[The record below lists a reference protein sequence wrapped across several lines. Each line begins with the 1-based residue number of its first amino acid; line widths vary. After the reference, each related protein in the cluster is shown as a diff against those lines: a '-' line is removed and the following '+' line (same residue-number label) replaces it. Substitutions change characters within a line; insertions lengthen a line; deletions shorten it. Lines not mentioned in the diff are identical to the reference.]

1 VSGSDRPVSGNGSGN
16 GSGPGSGTLRPTSV
30 QLLLA
35 LGAVGLVLGWLVRP
49 LAERLDVTAPIV
61 TWAQPTALALV
72 AAILGGTAWLTH
84 RAVHVHRQRL
94 VPHQAVNR
102 LVLARA
108 SALVGALVGGLYL
121 GFALSWV
128 GLAAEL
134 AGQRAVRSG
143 VAGLAC
149 ILVCVTG
156 LLLERA
162 CRVPQDEEPS

>member
-1 VSGSDRPVSGNGSGN
+1 MSSSDA
-16 GSGPGSGTLRPTSV
+16 SGPGGSGGSLQPTSV
-30 QLLLA
+30 QVLLA

-49 LAERLDVTAPIV
+49 VAERLDTTAPIV
-61 TWAQPTALALV
+61 TWAQPTALGLV

-84 RAVHVHRQRL
+84 RTVHVHRRRL

-108 SALVGALVGGLYL
+108 CALVGALIGGVYL
-121 GFALSWV
+121 GYGLSWV

-143 VAGLAC
+143 AAGVACLL
-149 ILVCVTG
+149 ICVTG

-162 CRVPQDEEPS
+162 CRVRKDDGRP